1 MIYNYDDTYYLTA
14 SVRYEGNKF
23 GANHKW
29 GWFPAASA
37 AWRMSSL
44 PAIKNI
50 EAINDLKL
58 RFSYGVTGRSGFPK
72 YSALARYEQGGYWL
86 DDNGQW
92 TQAWG
97 PTNNPNPDLH
107 WEKQISYNLGVD
119 FSLLKNKLSGS
130 LDAYVKQGKEVISNY
145 DAPLPLLCLI
155 RYLQM

>member
-1 MIYNYDDTYYLTA
+1 MKEIVNLGQIINGDG
-14 SVRYEGNKF
+14 S
-23 GANHKW
+23 
-29 GWFPAASA
+29 PAASA

-50 EAINDLKL
+50 EAINDLKPVFHMEL
-58 RFSYGVTGRSGFPK
+58 QGALVSPK

-107 WEKQISYNLGVD
+107 WEKQISYNLGCGF
-119 FSLLKNKLSGS
+119 FSLKNK
-130 LDAYVKQGKEVISNY
+130 VI
-145 DAPLPLLCLI
+145 
-155 RYLQM
+155 R

>member
-1 MIYNYDDTYYLTA
+1 MVP
-14 SVRYEGNKF
+14 S
-23 GANHKW
+23 
-29 GWFPAASA
+29 ASA

-97 PTNNPNPDLH
+97 PTNNL
-107 WEKQISYNLGVD
+107 ILIYI
-119 FSLLKNKLSGS
+119 
-130 LDAYVKQGKEVISNY
+130 GKS
-145 DAPLPLLCLI
+145 
-155 RYLQM
+155 RYLITWCGFFSFKE